1 MNTQPPEKSQVP
13 KRTKNQIVGP
23 PLDGISGGPFRVR
36 QPLPFGR
43 HELWPSEYPTLG
55 DAIREVDRI
64 GNTAVEIINAA
75 GDIVCPS
82 KNYFRKMGKD
92 GRP

>member
-1 MNTQPPEKSQVP
+1 MNEANTLTTNTSVVTEQDKGRCAPAPGSA
-13 KRTKNQIVGP
+13 
-23 PLDGISGGPFRVR
+23 FRVR

-55 DAIREVDRI
+55 DAIRDVDRV

-75 GDIVCPS
+75 GEVVLHS
-82 KNYFRKMGKD
+82 KLWWKKHGKD